1 VLGPRASLKLKPVS
15 PGRRVWRA
23 VFRPSPAFL
32 DWARS
37 PEHWSILQFD
47 RFAGPAKRAGDRS
60 RD

>member
-1 VLGPRASLKLKPVS
+1 VPGPNDSRKLKPV
-15 PGRRVWRA
+15 PAGRRVWRA
-23 VFRPSPAFL
+23 LFRPSPAYL

-47 RFAGPAKRAGDRS
+47 RDAGPAKRAGDRS